1 MIKKKNSN
9 FENQYAKHYDLIY
22 EHKNYSLESKDFI
35 NLIKRYHKTPNSFLD
50 FGCGTGK
57 HIDHLYKFF
66 NFVVGFDISKS
77 MLEIAKKKIINNNV
91 FFTHNKEF
99 LLKQKF
105 EIIGSF
111 FDVFSYISPEDLVKT
126 LRLFD
131 KITNKGSLVFIQF
144 WNQENVLSYPP
155 KNYDNKIINKKNNTF
170 RSCSVNLSNDK
181 KIVELDYMIS
191 TKQSIYFEKHTMYL
205 HSINSMKKLFSQ
217 FGFQNIHSFDD
228 KKDLKTYSKK
238 MFFKKK

>member
-77 MLEIAKKKIINNNV
+77 MLEIAKK
-91 FFTHNKEF
+91 
-99 LLKQKF
+99 
-105 EIIGSF
+105 
-111 FDVFSYISPEDLVKT
+111 
-126 LRLFD
+126 R
-131 KITNKGSLVFIQF
+131 
-144 WNQENVLSYPP
+144 
-155 KNYDNKIINKKNNTF
+155 
-170 RSCSVNLSNDK
+170 
-181 KIVELDYMIS
+181 
-191 TKQSIYFEKHTMYL
+191 
-205 HSINSMKKLFSQ
+205 
-217 FGFQNIHSFDD
+217 
-228 KKDLKTYSKK
+228 
-238 MFFKKK
+238 